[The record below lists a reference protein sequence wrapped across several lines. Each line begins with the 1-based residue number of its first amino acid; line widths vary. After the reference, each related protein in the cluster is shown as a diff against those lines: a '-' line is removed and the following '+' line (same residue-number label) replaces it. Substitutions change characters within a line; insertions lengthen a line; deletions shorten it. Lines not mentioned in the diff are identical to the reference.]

1 MRDCDGLGLSFLTDV
16 RMTQSGSA
24 GGAAGAGG
32 FSFQDSVTAWAAVGV
47 LAEQAVTPRWGLD
60 PATFFTEIRC
70 ETGLPVDDLR
80 NKGNWRGDTVHN
92 LLTDCDLCVKCA
104 QWTWKG
110 YLENALQGLADATH
124 PAQAAVD
131 GGSVLPRHEPRRQPG
146 ADLWR

>member
-70 ETGLPVDDLR
+70 ETGLPVDDLMVITSAGGAVYIQVKR
-80 NKGNWRGDTVHN
+80 SLRLSDKPDSDLASAIDQFVRQYLAQRSGSRGR
-92 LLTDCDLCVKCA
+92 
-104 QWTWKG
+104 
-110 YLENALQGLADATH
+110 H
-124 PAQAAVD
+124 PWERPLD
-131 GGSVLPRHEPRRQPG
+131 REC
-146 ADLWR
+146 